1 MREGVGAVLRHVD
14 CPEGSGPVE
23 HSQEGQAM
31 NRTVLG
37 GAVRGRGGR
46 ARGCEIDQG
55 AVLWRVYARSVGK
68 QPWNVSLLPSQ
79 SWGTTPVQIPDRC
92 SNIEVEVGQGRVSR
106 EAS

>member
-1 MREGVGAVLRHVD
+1 MGEVAGL
-14 CPEGSGPVE
+14 E
-23 HSQEGQAM
+23 
-31 NRTVLG
+31 
-37 GAVRGRGGR
+37 AVRSIRALFCGGSTP
-46 ARGCEIDQG
+46 GP
-55 AVLWRVYARSVGK
+55 VGK